1 VMYGLLNG
9 LGGFLDSPQDL
20 LHQRP
25 EGPVGKAMRVCLAVR
40 SGLRKGIGGCLGLV
54 GEPAI
59 YLRLPSK
66 PDNHQSAKI
75 SKQEY

>member
-1 VMYGLLNG
+1 
-9 LGGFLDSPQDL
+9 
-20 LHQRP
+20 
-25 EGPVGKAMRVCLAVR
+25 MRVCLAVS

-54 GEPAI
+54 GKPAI

-66 PDNHQSAKI
+66 PGNRQSAKI